1 MVFFSFFPARPFQVS
16 VPSPAGGARQ
26 FVSFLL
32 FFFIFTLSICL
43 FVTSFFVPFV
53 LYYFIGCV
61 SRASCAC
68 RACRIQ
74 YDEHGI
80 ALPTPINTYFS
91 QKYWGHKNSNLI
103 NSNHLV
109 WTGKRPIEQT
119 EISLFVGK
127 ICNTKIYIFFS
138 FATRKPRY
146 RVYKTF
152 IRWNN
157 TVFL

>member
-1 MVFFSFFPARPFQVS
+1 MS

-53 LYYFIGCV
+53 LYFIGCV

-127 ICNTKIYIFFS
+127 ICNKDLYFF
-138 FATRKPRY
+138 
-146 RVYKTF
+146 
-152 IRWNN
+152 
-157 TVFL
+157 